1 MSNTETQGGGKPQA
15 VKDAASEVASE
26 AKGAG
31 QQVAS
36 TVGHEAR
43 RLTHDVKGEART
55 LFSQA
60 SDEVSSQAANQQKRV
75 AGGLRSV
82 GDDLHSMADGTQGG
96 FAPGLVS
103 EVASRV
109 DTVAEWLDSRDP
121 ASVLDEVKSFARS
134 RPGLFIALAAGAGL
148 LAGRAVKAF
157 KDADGSTTAPEPE
170 SGLGDTS
177 PMESQGTGTGLSPA
191 MSETGASVAPI
202 YDETLRSTT
211 GGLEP

>member
-1 MSNTETQGGGKPQA
+1 MSNTDTQGGSKPEA
-15 VKDAASEVASE
+15 MKDAASQVASE
-26 AKGAG
+26 AKDAG
-31 QQVAS
+31 QQVSS
-36 TVGHEAR
+36 TVGQEAR
-43 RLTHDVKGEART
+43 RLTHDVKSEART

-60 SDEVSSQAANQQKRV
+60 SEEVSAQAGTQQKRV

-82 GDDLHSMADGTQGG
+82 GDELHSMADGSTQGG

-121 ASVLDEVKSFARS
+121 AAVLDDVKSFARS

-157 KDADGSTTAPEPE
+157 KDADGSTVTHEP
-170 SGLGDTS
+170 TT
-177 PMESQGTGTGLSPA
+177 QGTTGAAADAGLSPA
-191 MSETGASVAPI
+191 MAETGGSVAPI
-202 YDETLRSTT
+202 YEETVRST
-211 GGLEP
+211 GGGIQP